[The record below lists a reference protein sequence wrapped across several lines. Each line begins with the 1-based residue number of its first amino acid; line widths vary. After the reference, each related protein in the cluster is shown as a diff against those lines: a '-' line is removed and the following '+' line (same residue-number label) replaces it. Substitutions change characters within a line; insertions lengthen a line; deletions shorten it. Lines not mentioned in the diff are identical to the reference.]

1 MRTFNLINNVDQI
14 LGVLKLDLNLQ
25 NIHDISLEM
34 IEKLDYFE
42 LLELFPAFYINEN
55 FKKIIHLI
63 DSEGYYN
70 IIDNSLEKIKETE
83 KSLSIVHFIA
93 YLIGLKFKAI
103 SFECHPP
110 LFDDFIEII
119 DNKIIKHKAKLNT
132 ELNDNFSIKDS
143 FGLFF
148 IHDKEVALNIFT
160 KFVISKLK
168 KYDFDTLAIE
178 LIMSKDVIFH
188 KIGINHI
195 PNFDHSN
202 YKDVSLLKN
211 DDQLFIEKHEL
222 SKILREKE
230 YFNADY
236 PLSEYTEKDLL
247 NTNTHFSNFNSFQN
261 EFIEFLNREIGNR
274 AYYNKIN
281 IGEIFIDNI
290 CNKIPKYDIYSLI
303 HAKYI
308 LLIDII
314 NHDKL
319 KNRFIAFF
327 IYQYEVDNLTGIT
340 NILPALL
347 SKYFDIENLNK
358 NTIESYFK
366 RPSKRPISL
375 IKEIEYFYKYYQN
388 LDKQS

>member
-25 NIHDISLEM
+25 NIHDISLEI

-83 KSLSIVHFIA
+83 KSLSTVHFIA
-93 YLIGLKFKAI
+93 YLIGLKFKTI
-103 SFECHPP
+103 SFEYHPP

-148 IHDKEVALNIFT
+148 IHEKEVALNIFT

-236 PLSEYTEKDLL
+236 PLSEFTEKDLL
-247 NTNTHFSNFNSFQN
+247 NTNTHFSNFISFQN
-261 EFIEFLNREIGNR
+261 EFKQFLYNEIGEDSI
-274 AYYNKIN
+274 YNNIN
-281 IGEIFIDNI
+281 IGEIFLTNI
-290 CNKIPKYDIYSLI
+290 CIELPEYDISTLNHTNI
-303 HAKYI
+303 ILKKIIKDNEAKI
-308 LLIDII
+308 
-314 NHDKL
+314 
-319 KNRFIAFF
+319 RFIAFF
-327 IYQYEVDNLTGIT
+327 IHQFDINFLTGIT
-340 NILPALL
+340 NILPLIFSNYFGAQLI
-347 SKYFDIENLNK
+347 SKS
-358 NTIESYFK
+358 TIESYLK
-366 RPSKRPISL
+366 RPLNRPKAL
-375 IKEIEYFYKYYQN
+375 TKEIDILYKIYQN
-388 LDKQS
+388 IDEQG